1 MPTPMEVFRVEL
13 DADDKV
19 SPEKAAELADELG
32 RRLAMA
38 GVRDEERRIAEQ
50 AFAKALEGFDA
61 SNAAA
66 TVLPVAQRGLERA
79 LDSIG
84 VLTDTLLG
92 VAKLSP
98 AGPNVFA
105 CGRAAQ
111 AIGTAIVL
119 LEQALDIGVSIV
131 DLNDFGGSIRA
142 VSPRSL
148 SAETL
153 AAILSDNPLGQ
164 HRRSTPFVLV
174 RPA

>member
-1 MPTPMEVFRVEL
+1 MTDTPKIKDHGEGVLAVEL
-13 DADDKV
+13 EAGAPL

-119 LEQALDIGVSIV
+119 LEQALDIVK
-131 DLNDFGGSIRA
+131 DLRGDTD
-142 VSPRSL
+142 
-148 SAETL
+148 ETPKGEGTGN
-153 AAILSDNPLGQ
+153 AS
-164 HRRSTPFVLV
+164 
-174 RPA
+174 